1 MHSAIRSRKRHKT
14 ITDCAMNNIASSS
27 VGFVGYFAVLD
38 PSVNPERKEVV
49 IGAKVWEALY
59 VMDGRYTVHIKASKR
74 IQIEEEGEKEEVYV
88 HGYSQMNTL
97 WDTIP
102 DRANVERDVAEE
114 LQKKGSGF

>member
-38 PSVNPERKEVV
+38 PSVNRERKEVV

-59 VMDGRYTVHIKASKR
+59 VMDRRYTVHIKASKR
-74 IQIEEEGEKEEVYV
+74 IQTEEEGAREIR
-88 HGYSQMNTL
+88 GL
-97 WDTIP
+97 RPWIFP
-102 DRANVERDVAEE
+102 DEHVV
-114 LQKKGSGF
+114 G